1 MRIVYLAERL
11 AYLSLIMLVASAV
24 TVRADLAHFRVGLL
38 IFAASALFSL
48 SAITLSALFSRRCKD
63 ANDQKRLSRAAVIA
77 LPAIGF
83 MAFNIL
89 SGSNRPL
96 IHNISTDLVSPP
108 SFIAAASLRKPSD
121 NPLRYTQEVADIQR
135 AAYPDLAGITTAL
148 PLDRAQQLCIITAQD
163 MGWEIHYQ
171 QPGHIEATS
180 RSFWFGFTDDIVIRL
195 QETEGGSK
203 IDLRSVSRVGKG
215 DLGANAERIMRF
227 NAQLAQRLD
236 TMQQP

>member
-11 AYLSLIMLVASAV
+11 AYLSLIMLIASAV

-48 SAITLSALFSRRCKD
+48 SAITLSALFSRRCKNK
-63 ANDQKRLSRAAVIA
+63 NDQKRLSRAAIIA
-77 LPAIGF
+77 LPAISF

-96 IHNISTDLVSPP
+96 IHNISTDLASPP
-108 SFIAAASLRKPSD
+108 SFIAAASLRKPGD
-121 NPLRYTQEVADIQR
+121 NPLVYSKEVADIQR
-135 AAYPDLAGITTAL
+135 AAYPDLTGITTTL
-148 PLDRAQQLCIITAQD
+148 PLDRAQQLCVTTAQE
-163 MGWEIHYQ
+163 MGWEIHYK

-195 QETEGGSK
+195 QETESGSK

-227 NAQLAQRLD
+227 NTQLAQRLR